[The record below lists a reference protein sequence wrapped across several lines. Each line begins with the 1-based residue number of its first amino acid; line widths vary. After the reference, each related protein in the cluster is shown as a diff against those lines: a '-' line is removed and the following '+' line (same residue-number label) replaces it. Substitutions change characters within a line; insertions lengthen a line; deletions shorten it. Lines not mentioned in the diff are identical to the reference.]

1 MRSPSLL
8 CWITL
13 VTTAVA
19 AGDPLRELERQVAE
33 QERQIQRLEVENA
46 RLRYLLTEEGH
57 FRGDPLYGT
66 RVSEKPGGATP
77 SRPHDVHVVA
87 VGETLSEIAADRGV
101 TPEAVAALN
110 HLENPSLIRPGQRL
124 QLPEPAAAEA
134 DDPPAPPVPQ
144 APPVRQHVVA
154 AGENLYRISLRHE
167 VALDDLLAANPS
179 VDPLRLR
186 VGQKLRIP
194 PLQPMLA
201 GGE

>member
-8 CWITL
+8 CWIML
-13 VTTAVA
+13 VSTAVA

-66 RVSEKPGGATP
+66 RVSGKPGETAP
-77 SRPHDVHVVA
+77 SRPHDIHIVA
-87 VGETLSEIAADRGV
+87 VGDTLSEIAADRGV

-110 HLENPSLIRPGQRL
+110 HLKNPSLLRPGQRL
-124 QLPEPAAAEA
+124 QLPEPAGD
-134 DDPPAPPVPQ
+134 DDPPAPHAPQ